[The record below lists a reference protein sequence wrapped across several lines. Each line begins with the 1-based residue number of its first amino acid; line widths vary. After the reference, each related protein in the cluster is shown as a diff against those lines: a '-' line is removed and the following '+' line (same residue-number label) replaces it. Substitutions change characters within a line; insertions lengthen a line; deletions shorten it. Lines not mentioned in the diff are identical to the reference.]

1 MQIHCLLDPTAAK
14 AACGPISSFFGDVK
28 PELQIAFAQMHGI
41 TEAQLVTAAK
51 TLPRI
56 RASLIR
62 LQRERSTRLGAA
74 FPNSFA

>member
-1 MQIHCLLDPTAAK
+1 
-14 AACGPISSFFGDVK
+14 
-28 PELQIAFAQMHGI
+28 MHGI